1 MLYQQLTGQIEVLK
15 EQIRAQEDQEVRLKE
30 RKSVIESELSG
41 KEKQRKAEQ
50 QAFLLA
56 KEKQEQVSLTEA
68 DCRLEADATTAML
81 SHLEMQIEDG
91 KNEIISAFESACFG
105 ERKCSAI
112 RYHAGTDA
120 DPKSRSNR
128 KAPADQAAKMPDG
141 RRRFRNIRLPTKRYR
156 KRLKNSSGRA
166 KSRKIRLNSS
176 SRNWQGRTGNWN
188 RNSLSITGRNQ
199 GLRH

>member
-1 MLYQQLTGQIEVLK
+1 M
-15 EQIRAQEDQEVRLKE
+15 
-30 RKSVIESELSG
+30 
-41 KEKQRKAEQ
+41 
-50 QAFLLA
+50 
-56 KEKQEQVSLTEA
+56 TEA

-91 KNEIISAFESACFG
+91 KNEIISLLNQRASVKG
-105 ERKCSAI
+105 NVQ
-112 RYHAGTDA
+112 RYDTMQEQMQI
-120 DPKSRSNR
+120 R
-128 KAPADQAAKMPDG
+128 KAEVTGKLLRIGSEDARWQETLQEYQTAYETVSEE
-141 RRRFRNIRLPTKRYR
+141 IE
-156 KRLKNSSGRA
+156 NSSGRA

>member
-1 MLYQQLTGQIEVLK
+1 MLHQQLTGQIEVLK

-68 DCRLEADATTAML
+68 DCCLEADATTAML

-91 KNEIISAFESACFG
+91 KM
-105 ERKCSAI
+105 
-112 RYHAGTDA
+112 
-120 DPKSRSNR
+120 KS
-128 KAPADQAAKMPDG
+128 
-141 RRRFRNIRLPTKRYR
+141 F
-156 KRLKNSSGRA
+156 
-166 KSRKIRLNSS
+166 
-176 SRNWQGRTGNWN
+176 
-188 RNSLSITGRNQ
+188 
-199 GLRH
+199 HF